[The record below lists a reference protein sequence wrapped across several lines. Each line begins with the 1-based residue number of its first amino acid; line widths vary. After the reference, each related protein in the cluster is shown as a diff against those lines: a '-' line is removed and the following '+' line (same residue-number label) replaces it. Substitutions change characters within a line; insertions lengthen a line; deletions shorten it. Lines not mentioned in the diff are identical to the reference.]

1 MPASE
6 KITRRDAG
14 DRYFYR
20 RPLRFRELW
29 PAIGAG
35 IGAGLI
41 AFYITRLMLQ
51 RTPLEIDRRRRVRH
65 LRVETSGEA

>member
-1 MPASE
+1 
-6 KITRRDAG
+6 
-14 DRYFYR
+14 
-20 RPLRFRELW
+20 LW

-51 RTPLEIDRRRRVRH
+51 RTPLEIDRRPRGRH
-65 LRVETSGEA
+65 SRVETSGEA